1 MGLGWLLNFN
11 SHLYGGRELEG
22 DDDNGRAWILLSLA
36 TMVIGV
42 ACGGVV
48 FAVEGAA
55 HQLDIPIYF
64 TAVILA
70 AAATSV
76 PDTVLSVKDALK
88 GEYDDAVA
96 NAVGSNIFDITV
108 CLGLPLAIYGFVNGN
123 IALSGSASG
132 DDVQLLR
139 FVLIIVSVLIL
150 TIFLI
155 GRSVGKFKA
164 VLLFSLYFM
173 WTAFIV
179 GSAQK
184 AEWTQMIKLPE
195 FLSANAKV
203 EAPVNPEAKPE
214 AKAEAK
220 TEAKAKPEAKTEAKT
235 EESETAH

>member
-1 MGLGWLLNFN
+1 M
-11 SHLYGGRELEG
+11 
-22 DDDNGRAWILLSLA
+22 
-36 TMVIGV
+36 IGI

-108 CLGLPLAIYGFVNGN
+108 CLGLPLMIYGLIHGE

-139 FVLIIVSVLIL
+139 FVLILVSVLIL
-150 TIFLI
+150 AIFLI

-164 VLLFSLYFM
+164 ILLFSLYFM

-179 GSAQK
+179 GRAQDAAWTK
-184 AEWTQMIKLPE
+184 AIQLPA
-195 FLSANAKV
+195 FLSASAQA
-203 EAPVNPEAKPE
+203 EDH
-214 AKAEAK
+214 KAEDHKAESTKETGRSTSTAAPAAPAPEK
-220 TEAKAKPEAKTEAKT
+220 TPEKTPAAP
-235 EESETAH
+235 AH